1 MTINIWLSYVL
12 LALTFL
18 ITPGISHLLM
28 LSNSASYGI
37 RRSLATA
44 MGDLTANTLQM
55 FAAGFG
61 MAVIITQAPHVF
73 LTIKWL
79 GVAYLVYLGLK
90 MIFTKVDIAARK
102 TATTRQLFLQ
112 GFVTSASNPKAII
125 FFAALFPQFITP
137 EAAVFPQV
145 LILTVTYLV
154 LDGSFLLLYGLG
166 AERLSKF
173 LKRQNIIGPI
183 SGLFIIG
190 AAILLARKSITG
202 TSPL

>member
-90 MIFTKVDIAARK
+90 MIFTKVDITARK
-102 TATTRQLFLQ
+102 TVTTRQLFLQ

-137 EAAVFPQV
+137 EATVFPQV

>member
-166 AERLSKF
+166 AERLSKS